1 MFSSGVIVAPATA
14 FGGALAVIRLSGE
27 GAIACCDAIFRGRK
41 SLLEA
46 ATHTIHYGTIIDN
59 GQVVDDV
66 VVALFH
72 APHSYTGEE
81 SVEISIHGSRYIA
94 SKVISLLCQQGAR
107 VAEPGEFSARAF
119 AAGRIDLSQA
129 EAVADIIAAD
139 SQAALRVAST
149 QMRGGYSDTINSLR
163 DQLINLTALLELEL
177 DFGEEDVEFAD
188 RTRLREMIATTKGVV
203 KSLADSFRVGNAIRN
218 GVSVAIVG
226 APNVGKSTLLN
237 ALVGDDRAMV
247 SDIAGTTR
255 DTVEES
261 ITIDDILFRF
271 VDTAGIRTTND
282 RLEQMGIERTHKAV
296 AKADIIISM
305 AEPNSDFE
313 DIQPTEQQSVILVV
327 NKSDTT
333 SAQSTDNALYISAR
347 TGDGLDS
354 LRSAL
359 RNTVDTTALYRGEAV
374 VSNLRHFEALQLAEK
389 ALTEAQTA
397 LENNISTE
405 LLSEHIRSAIDSI
418 GEITGGTI
426 SSDSVLHRIFSS
438 FCIGK

>member
-1 MFSSGVIVAPATA
+1 MFSEGIIVAPATA

-27 GAIACCDAIFRGRK
+27 GAIACCDSIFRGRK

-66 VVALFH
+66 VVALFR

-94 SKVISLLCQQGAR
+94 TKVIELLCRHGAR
-107 VAEPGEFSARAF
+107 MAEPGEFSARAF

-129 EAVADIIAAD
+129 EAVADVIAAH
-139 SQAALRVAST
+139 SQAALSLAST
-149 QMRGGYSDTINSLR
+149 QMRGGYSQTINSLR
-163 DQLINLTALLELEL
+163 EQLIELTSLLELEL

-188 RTRLREMIATTKGVV
+188 RTRLKDMLEKSNSVV
-203 KSLADSFRVGNAIRN
+203 RTLASSFHTGNAIRN

-247 SDIAGTTR
+247 SNIAGTTR

-261 ITIDDILFRF
+261 IDIDGILFRF
-271 VDTAGIRTTND
+271 IDTAGLRTTD
-282 RLEQMGIERTHKAV
+282 DQLEQMGIERTRKAV
-296 AKADIIISM
+296 EKAQIIINM
-305 AEPNSDFE
+305 TEPNTPFE
-313 DIQPTEQQSVILVV
+313 DIQTTNTQTVISVV
-327 NKSDTT
+327 NKSDTIT
-333 SAQSTDNALYISAR
+333 TLPNDSLLYISAR
-347 TGDGLDS
+347 NGDGVE
-354 LRSAL
+354 RL
-359 RNTVDTTALYRGEAV
+359 RNRLRDSIDTTALYRGDTV
-374 VSNLRHFEALQLAEK
+374 VSNLRHYEALTIASEALDEALA
-389 ALTEAQTA
+389 ALATG
-397 LENNISTE
+397 ISTE
-405 LLSEHIRSAIDSI
+405 LLSEHIRTALTAL
-418 GEITGGTI
+418 GEITGHITSDTI
-426 SSDSVLHRIFSS
+426 LQSIFSS